1 MPSSSLSWS
10 DTECNL
16 FGHFTV
22 RDIVI
27 RNSLREMRLVWWPS
41 VHPCPAFTNLHHQT
55 TLSQIAMWSPTRSVP
70 GYFNSALAIFLWPRV
85 GYFIFY
91 IIGADILRIKL
102 LPDFNLLSSLIHTY
116 HFLFAAITFTNLAIP
131 SVQAIVM
138 YRSPASVCTIRV
150 NHLFPWQLSLGEIA
164 HILLLDV
171 EFWVSSCGP
180 SR

>member
-1 MPSSSLSWS
+1 MAVSTSMPGFYEPTSSDDSLKLLC
-10 DTECNL
+10 D
-16 FGHFTV
+16 
-22 RDIVI
+22 RQ
-27 RNSLREMRLVWWPS
+27 LV
-41 VHPCPAFTNLHHQT
+41 
-55 TLSQIAMWSPTRSVP
+55 LS
-70 GYFNSALAIFLWPRV
+70 LAISTALLPFFYGQGSDIL
-85 GYFIFY
+85 FFY

-102 LPDFNLLSSLIHTY
+102 LPNFNPLSSLIHTY

-171 EFWVSSCGP
+171 EF
-180 SR
+180 